1 MKSIEQKLQA
11 AKQRIDE
18 LGKALNVDSVKA
30 DIADKVKSRDKIEA
44 TLSAIDDEISSLHK
58 LSSLTAEFDLKKSAL
73 QAKEE
78 ELENLKKKHGE
89 SIKILLNVQELEQT
103 KLKDTLE
110 RHHQKLVCDY
120 YYFFFVYITLHV
132 CKISL

>member
-73 QAKEE
+73 QTKEE

-89 SIKILLNVQELEQT
+89 SIKILLNIQELEQT

-110 RHHQKLVCDY
+110 RHHQKLVCD
-120 YYFFFVYITLHV
+120 
-132 CKISL
+132 